1 MRSGNE
7 NIHMLT
13 MDGRQRLRIDMTDW
27 RNNKYYVEY
36 DHFRVGPESRNYT
49 LECLGSSIANTGQYE
64 LEVGRNIEDIVI
76 AADIDIIGMV
86 ITCAFLLIY
95 FDYSVATPC
104 ECSGRFF
111 APPGIYL
118 LYIK

>member
-36 DHFRVGPESRNYT
+36 DHFPSQE
-49 LECLGSSIANTGQYE
+49 
-64 LEVGRNIEDIVI
+64 
-76 AADIDIIGMV
+76 
-86 ITCAFLLIY
+86 ITHLSASDLPLQTQV
-95 FDYSVATPC
+95 STN
-104 ECSGRFF
+104 
-111 APPGIYL
+111 
-118 LYIK
+118 